1 MMIPLGSI
9 IHSISPGA
17 TLKSATESTEDYT
30 TTYNCSALNT
40 NFEALAEVLE
50 EINSRDSFTLAFTP
64 RSSETSFS
72 LSSRDP
78 VKIEEFYQ
86 NLKFWND
93 AFGSLSGSLKL
104 RIGKVAQRKTLSIYS
119 LSAFAEYLCNGSPA
133 EVIGKLFN
141 LAKTAYYLESSE
153 LNQLTKSSL
162 LCFGP
167 KLATDNYPTN
177 PEPSYKSKHIELRS
191 KACSVYAN
199 IDTNFIPSDFVFD
212 KSILGHPLSETFDR
226 LSLICCLMAL
236 SDITKIDSSGEI
248 AYTVKGYTTEKLSIT
263 NLSDVDTS
271 SIHQYLAVY
280 QWAYTEGNII
290 DKLGICRNLLTI
302 HATDGKLL
310 KLKEGWL
317 ESITSNHSIYLKD
330 NLKQYIDLKNK
341 LSEQIQKG
349 SEKASDIAKNIT
361 NYLRTSI
368 FSLTSFLFSAF
379 LVRTLAKPTAA
390 EPSII
395 TPSVYWL
402 FLLIAGIS
410 LAILAY
416 ALAETNAEKIRYI
429 KSYKAFK
436 SRYTDLLSKEDISFI
451 FNNDKDFNRDIN
463 YIKRTRKKSV
473 ILWLCILTITTSIV
487 TVMRINCL

>member
-1 MMIPLGSI
+1 MMIPLGRVI
-9 IHSISPGA
+9 YTISPGA
-17 TLKSATESTEDYT
+17 ILKSVNESAEDYT
-30 TTYNCSALNT
+30 TAYACSALSE
-40 NFEALAEVLE
+40 NFEAFEEAFQ
-50 EINSRDSFTLAFTP
+50 EINSRDSFTLAFAP
-64 RSSETSFS
+64 QSSDTSFS

-86 NLKFWND
+86 NLKNWND
-93 AFGSLSGSLKL
+93 AFGGLGGSLKL
-104 RIGKVAQRKTLSIYS
+104 RIGKVPKRKTLSIYS
-119 LSAFAEYLCNGSPA
+119 LSAFADYLCKGSPT
-133 EVIGKLFN
+133 EVLGKVSN
-141 LAKTAYYLESSE
+141 LAINAYYLESTE
-153 LNQLTKSSL
+153 LSQLTKSSL

-167 KLATDNYPTN
+167 KLAIDHYPTN

-199 IDTNFIPSDFVFD
+199 INTNFIPSDFVFD
-212 KSILGHPLSETFDR
+212 KNILGHPLSENFDR

-236 SDITKIDSSGEI
+236 SDISKFDPSGEI
-248 AYTVKGYTTEKLSIT
+248 AYTVKGYTTENLSIAS
-263 NLSDVDTS
+263 LSDVDTS
-271 SIHQYLAVY
+271 SIHQYLDVY
-280 QWAYTEGNII
+280 QWAYTDGNII

-302 HATDGKLL
+302 HAADGNLL

-317 ESITSNHSIYLKD
+317 ESITSNHAIYLKD
-330 NLKQYIDLKNK
+330 NLKQYVELKNK
-341 LSEQIQKG
+341 LSEQIQKS

-361 NYLRTSI
+361 SYLRTSI
-368 FSLTSFLFSAF
+368 FSLISFLFSAF

-390 EPSII
+390 EQALI

-410 LAILAY
+410 LAIMAY

-436 SRYTDLLSKEDISFI
+436 SRYTDLLSKEDINFI
-451 FNNDKDFNRDIN
+451 FNNDKDFDRDIS

-473 ILWLCILTITTSIV
+473 ILWLFILTIMISVV
-487 TVMRINCL
+487 TFMRINCL